1 LEQLNRRRYN
11 MGAAEIIVLVNGL
24 LGIAYKL
31 YNSASQVQGDVSI
44 PTWDELVEKNKL
56 LQVKI
61 DAEK

>member
-1 LEQLNRRRYN
+1 
-11 MGAAEIIVLVNGL
+11 MSAAEIIVLVNGL

>member
-1 LEQLNRRRYN
+1 

-24 LGIAYKL
+24 LGIAHKL
-31 YNSASQVQGDVSI
+31 YNLASQVQGDVSI
-44 PTWDELVEKNKL
+44 PTGDELVEKNKL